1 MTLLLDTSC
10 CVEILRGRPL
20 ALDRLEA
27 LSPDDVALSAMTC
40 AELRFG
46 ALRGRRGPMVL
57 ERLERFLAAFDI
69 LPFDAPAAAFHAEVR
84 LTLGAAGQP
93 IGERDLIIAATA
105 LAHGCDVATGNLRE
119 FTRVPGLR
127 VESWG

>member
-20 ALDRLEA
+20 ALERLEA

-46 ALRGRRGPMVL
+46 VLRGRRGPTVL
-57 ERLERFLAAFDI
+57 DRLDAFLAAFDV
-69 LPFDAPAAAFHAEVR
+69 LPFDASAASIHAEVR
-84 LTLGAAGQP
+84 LALGTVGQP

-127 VESWG
+127 VEAWG